1 MINLGVK
8 VQVFMMSSQEFSIAL
23 EKRKVPKPKLT
34 PSVMDKVKLI
44 LSKRLEQYKT
54 TLEVSSELA
63 T

>member
-1 MINLGVK
+1 
-8 VQVFMMSSQEFSIAL
+8 MSSQEFSIAL

-54 TLEVSSELA
+54 TLEVSRLLA